1 MQTLQSKLNSEKDL
15 EISNLIHELEGKN
28 HENESC
34 QFEQFEKQK
43 QAEIQR
49 IRTEVETQ
57 SQ

>member
-1 MQTLQSKLNSEKDL
+1 LQTLQSKLNSEKDL

-49 IRTEVETQ
+49 IRTEVET
-57 SQ
+57 